1 MKSLIAIVGRP
12 NVGKSTFF
20 NRLVQRRDAIVDSMA
35 GVTRDRHYGHTEWVG
50 KRFNIVDTGGYVEG
64 SDDIFEGQIRK
75 QVEAAIDECEVIVFL
90 VDVEDGIT
98 HDDKEIAA
106 LLRRQSKPVILVANK
121 VDNHQ
126 RAADA
131 AEFYSLGVGEPLC
144 MSGVNGSGSGEVLD
158 AIIDVLPDNEV
169 QTSLDD
175 PLDDLPKFAIVG
187 RPNVGKSSLT
197 NSLFEQEKSI
207 VTDIAGTTRDTVNAH
222 FNKFGFDFVLLD
234 TAGLRKKG
242 KVNEDIEF
250 YSNMRSIRTIEESD
264 VCLLVIDATQG
275 FEAQDLSILNV
286 IEKNHKGLVIVVNK
300 WDLLEKETNSTE
312 DFKAKI
318 LLKTRPFVDIPIVFT
333 SALTKQRV
341 LKSIE
346 EAMAVYGRRSGR
358 ISTSKLNDEIL
369 PLVKH
374 MPPPIYKGKEVKI
387 KYITQL
393 PTHYPQFVF
402 FCNLPQ
408 YVKEGYYRYVE
419 NQMRKRY
426 DFSGVPI
433 EIYFRK
439 K

>member
-1 MKSLIAIVGRP
+1 
-12 NVGKSTFF
+12 
-20 NRLVQRRDAIVDSMA
+20 
-35 GVTRDRHYGHTEWVG
+35 
-50 KRFNIVDTGGYVEG
+50 
-64 SDDIFEGQIRK
+64 
-75 QVEAAIDECEVIVFL
+75 
-90 VDVEDGIT
+90 
-98 HDDKEIAA
+98 
-106 LLRRQSKPVILVANK
+106 
-121 VDNHQ
+121 
-126 RAADA
+126 
-131 AEFYSLGVGEPLC
+131 

>member
-20 NRLVQRRDAIVDSMA
+20 NRLVQRRDAIVDAIA

-64 SDDIFEGQIRK
+64 SDDIFEGQIRR
-75 QVEAAIDECEVIVFL
+75 QVEAAMDECEVIVFL
-90 VDVEDGIT
+90 VDVQEGIT

-131 AEFYSLGVGEPLC
+131 AEFYSLGLGEPFC
-144 MSGVNGSGSGEVLD
+144 MSGINGSGTGEVLD
-158 AIIDVLPDNEV
+158 SIVNVIPD
-169 QTSLDD
+169 QDAKLSTDD
-175 PLDDLPKFAIVG
+175 PLEHLPKLAIVG

-207 VTDIAGTTRDTVNAH
+207 VTDIPGTTRDTVNAH

-275 FEAQDLSILNV
+275 FESQDLSILNV

-312 DFKAKI
+312 EFKAKI
-318 LLKTRPFVDIPIVFT
+318 LAKTRPFVDVPVVFT

-346 EAMAVYGRRSGR
+346 EAMAVYARRSGR

-369 PLVKH
+369 PIVKH
-374 MPPPIYKGKEVKI
+374 MPPPIYKGKEVKV

-408 YVKEGYYRYVE
+408 YVKEPYYRYVE
-419 NQMRKRY
+419 NKMRTRY

>member
-1 MKSLIAIVGRP
+1 MKSLVAIVGRP

-20 NRLVQRRDAIVDSMA
+20 NRLVQRRDAIVDAIA

-50 KRFNIVDTGGYVEG
+50 KKFNIVDTGGYVEG

-75 QVEAAIDECEVIVFL
+75 QVEAALLECDAILFL
-90 VDVEDGIT
+90 VDVEDGVT
-98 HDDKEIAA
+98 HDDHEIAA
-106 LLRRQSKPVILVANK
+106 ILRRQSKPVIVVANK

-126 RAADA
+126 RANDA
-131 AEFYSLGVGEPLC
+131 AEFYGLGLGEPIC
-144 MSGVNGSGSGEVLD
+144 MSGINGSGTGEVLD
-158 AIIDVLPDNEV
+158 ALVEVLPDHPDEP
-169 QTSLDD
+169 DED
-175 PLDDLPKFAIVG
+175 PTDHLPKLAIVG

-197 NSLFEQEKSI
+197 NALFEEEKSI

-222 FNKFGFDFVLLD
+222 FNKFGMEFLLLD

-242 KVNEDIEF
+242 KVNEDLEF

-264 VCLLVIDATQG
+264 VCVLVIDATQG
-275 FEAQDLSILNV
+275 FEAQDLAILNV
-286 IEKNHKGLVIVVNK
+286 IEKNHKGLVILVNK
-300 WDLLEKETNSTE
+300 WDLVEKDHKTTE
-312 DFKAKI
+312 EFTKI
-318 LLKTRPFVDIPIVFT
+318 ILARTKPFVDVPIIFT

-341 LKSIE
+341 LKGIE
-346 EAMAVYGRRSGR
+346 EAMAVYERRKTR
-358 ISTSKLNDEIL
+358 ISTSRLNDEML
-369 PLVKH
+369 PIVKH

-393 PTHYPQFVF
+393 PTHYPQFVY

-408 YVKEGYYRYVE
+408 YVKDPYYRYVE
-419 NQMRKRY
+419 NQMRKHY
-426 DFSGVPI
+426 NFHGVPI

>member
-1 MKSLIAIVGRP
+1 MNTLVAIVGRP

-20 NRLVQRRDAIVDSMA
+20 NRLVQRRDAIVDSIA
-35 GVTRDRHYGHTEWVG
+35 GVTRDRHYGKTDWAGHS
-50 KRFNIVDTGGYVEG
+50 FSIVDTGGYVEG
-64 SDDIFEGQIRK
+64 SDDVFEGRIRE
-75 QVEAAIDECEVIVFL
+75 QVEAAMQECDIILFL
-90 VDVEDGIT
+90 VDAEEGIT
-98 HDDKEIAA
+98 HDDKEITA
-106 LLRRQSKPVILVANK
+106 LLRRQKKPVILAVNK

-126 RAADA
+126 KSNEA
-131 AEFYSLGVGEPLC
+131 AEFYSLGLGEPYC
-144 MSGVNGSGSGEVLD
+144 MSGINGSGTGEVLD
-158 AIIDVLPDNEV
+158 AVIKVIPKENSKSEKIEDG
-169 QTSLDD
+169 
-175 PLDDLPKFAIVG
+175 LPKLAIVG

-197 NSLFEQEKSI
+197 NSLFEEEKSI

-222 FNKFGFDFVLLD
+222 FKKFGFDFLLLD

-275 FEAQDLSILNV
+275 FESQDLSILNV

-300 WDLLEKETNSTE
+300 WDLVEKTSSSTE
-312 DFKAKI
+312 DFRTKI
-318 LLKTRPFVDIPIVFT
+318 LSKTRPFQDIPVVFT
-333 SALTKQRV
+333 SAKTKQRV

-346 EAMAVYGRRSGR
+346 EAMAVFERRSGR

-369 PLVKH
+369 PIVMH
-374 MPPPIYKGKEVKI
+374 MPPPIHKGKEVKI

-408 YVKEGYYRYVE
+408 YVKEPYYRYVE
-419 NQMRKRY
+419 NKMRSKY
-426 DFSGVPI
+426 EFCGVPI

>member
-1 MKSLIAIVGRP
+1 MNTLVAIVGRP

-20 NRLVQRRDAIVDSMA
+20 NRLVQRRDAIVDSIA
-35 GVTRDRHYGHTEWVG
+35 GVTRDRHYGKTDWAGHS
-50 KRFNIVDTGGYVEG
+50 FSIVDTGGYVEG
-64 SDDIFEGQIRK
+64 SDDVFEGRIRE
-75 QVEAAIDECEVIVFL
+75 QVEAAMQECDIILFL
-90 VDVEDGIT
+90 VDAEEGIT
-98 HDDKEIAA
+98 HDDKEITA
-106 LLRRQSKPVILVANK
+106 LLRRQKKPVILAVNK

-126 RAADA
+126 KSNEA
-131 AEFYSLGVGEPLC
+131 AEFYSLGLGEPYC
-144 MSGVNGSGSGEVLD
+144 MSGINGSGTGEVLD
-158 AIIDVLPDNEV
+158 AVIKVIPKENSKSEKTEDG
-169 QTSLDD
+169 
-175 PLDDLPKFAIVG
+175 LPKLAIVG

-197 NSLFEQEKSI
+197 NSLFEEEKSI

-222 FNKFGFDFVLLD
+222 FKKFGFDFLLLD

-275 FEAQDLSILNV
+275 FESQDLSILNV

-300 WDLLEKETNSTE
+300 WDLVEKTTSSTE
-312 DFKAKI
+312 DFRTKI
-318 LLKTRPFVDIPIVFT
+318 LSKTRPFQDIPVVFT
-333 SALTKQRV
+333 SAKTKQRV

-346 EAMAVYGRRSGR
+346 EAMAVFERRSGR
-358 ISTSKLNDEIL
+358 ITTSKLNDEIL
-369 PLVKH
+369 PIVKH
-374 MPPPIYKGKEVKI
+374 MPPPIHKGKEVKI

-408 YVKEGYYRYVE
+408 YVKEPYYRFVE
-419 NQMRKRY
+419 NKMRSKY
-426 DFSGVPI
+426 EFCGVPI

>member
-1 MKSLIAIVGRP
+1 MALQCGIVGLP

>member
-20 NRLVQRRDAIVDSMA
+20 NRLVQRRDAIVDAIA

-64 SDDIFEGQIRK
+64 SDDIFEGQIRR
-75 QVEAAIDECEVIVFL
+75 QVEAAMDECEVIIFL
-90 VDVEDGIT
+90 VDVQEGIT

-144 MSGVNGSGSGEVLD
+144 MSGINGSGTGEVLD
-158 AIIDVLPDNEV
+158 AIVNVIPDQEIQLSV
-169 QTSLDD
+169 DD
-175 PLDDLPKFAIVG
+175 PLEHLPKLAIVG

-207 VTDIAGTTRDTVNAH
+207 VTDIPGTTRDTVNAH

-275 FEAQDLSILNV
+275 FESQDLSILNV

-312 DFKAKI
+312 EFKAKI
-318 LLKTRPFVDIPIVFT
+318 LAKTRPFVDIPVVFT

-346 EAMAVYGRRSGR
+346 EAMAVYERRSGR
-358 ISTSKLNDEIL
+358 VSTSNLNDEIL
-369 PLVKH
+369 PIVKH
-374 MPPPIYKGKEVKI
+374 MPPPIYKGKEVKV

-408 YVKEGYYRYVE
+408 YVKEPYYRYVE
-419 NQMRKRY
+419 NKMRTRY

>member
-1 MKSLIAIVGRP
+1 MKSLVAIVGRP

-20 NRLVQRRDAIVDSMA
+20 NRLVQRRDAIVDAIA
-35 GVTRDRHYGHTEWVG
+35 GVTRDRHYGHSEWIG
-50 KRFNIVDTGGYVEG
+50 KHFNIVDTGGYVQG
-64 SDDIFEGQIRK
+64 SEDIFEGEIRK
-75 QVEAAIDECEVIVFL
+75 QVEAALTECDAILFL

-106 LLRRQSKPVILVANK
+106 ILRRQDKPVVLVANK

-131 AEFYSLGVGEPLC
+131 AEFYTLGLGEPIC
-144 MSGVNGSGSGEVLD
+144 MSSINGSGSGEVLD
-158 AIIDVLPDNEV
+158 ALVQHIPDTPEGEG
-169 QTSLDD
+169 TED
-175 PLDDLPKFAIVG
+175 PWDGLPKLAIVG

-197 NSLFEQEKSI
+197 NALFEEEKSI

-222 FNKFGFDFVLLD
+222 FNKFGMEFILLD

-242 KVNEDIEF
+242 KVNQDLEF

-264 VCLLVIDATQG
+264 VCILVIDATQG
-275 FEAQDLSILNV
+275 FESQDLSILNV
-286 IEKNHKGLVIVVNK
+286 IEKNHKGLVILVNK
-300 WDLLEKETNSTE
+300 WDLVEKDHKSMDEYKKLILERTK
-312 DFKAKI
+312 
-318 LLKTRPFVDIPIVFT
+318 PFVDIPVIFT
-333 SALTKQRV
+333 SAITKQRV
-341 LKSIE
+341 LKGIE
-346 EAMAVYGRRSGR
+346 EAMDVYKRRSSR
-358 ISTSKLNDEIL
+358 ITTSKLNDEML
-369 PLVKH
+369 PVVKH

-393 PTHYPQFVF
+393 PTHYPQFVY

-408 YVKEGYYRYVE
+408 YVKEPYYRYVE
-419 NQMRKRY
+419 NQMRKHY
-426 DFSGVPI
+426 DFTGVPM

>member
-1 MKSLIAIVGRP
+1 MKSLVAIVGRP

-20 NRLVQRRDAIVDSMA
+20 NRLVQRRDAIVDAIA

-50 KRFNIVDTGGYVEG
+50 KKFNIVDTGGYVEG

-75 QVEAAIDECEVIVFL
+75 QVEAALLECDAILFL
-90 VDVEDGIT
+90 VDVEDGVT
-98 HDDKEIAA
+98 HDDQEIAA
-106 LLRRQSKPVILVANK
+106 ILRRQSKPVIVVANK

-126 RAADA
+126 RAIDA
-131 AEFYSLGVGEPLC
+131 AEFYGLGLGEPIC
-144 MSGVNGSGSGEVLD
+144 MSGINGSGTGEVLD
-158 AIIDVLPDNEV
+158 AVVNLLPEQEDLPDE
-169 QTSLDD
+169 D
-175 PLDDLPKFAIVG
+175 PLDHLPKLAIVG

-197 NSLFEQEKSI
+197 NALFEEEKSI

-222 FNKFGFDFVLLD
+222 FNKFGMEFLLLD

-242 KVNEDIEF
+242 KVNEDLEF

-264 VCLLVIDATQG
+264 VCVLVIDATQG
-275 FEAQDLSILNV
+275 FEAQDLAILNV
-286 IEKNHKGLVIVVNK
+286 IEKNHKGLVILVNK
-300 WDLLEKETNSTE
+300 WDLVEKDHKTTE
-312 DFKAKI
+312 EFTKI
-318 LLKTRPFVDIPIVFT
+318 ILARTKPFVDVPIIFT

-341 LKSIE
+341 LKGIE
-346 EAMAVYGRRSGR
+346 EAMAVYERRETR
-358 ISTSKLNDEIL
+358 ISTSRLNDEML
-369 PLVKH
+369 PIVKH

-393 PTHYPQFVF
+393 PTHYPQFVY

-408 YVKEGYYRYVE
+408 YVKDPYYRYVE
-419 NQMRKRY
+419 NQMRKHY
-426 DFSGVPI
+426 NFHGVPI

>member
-346 EAMAVYGRRSGR
+346 EAMAVYVRRSGR